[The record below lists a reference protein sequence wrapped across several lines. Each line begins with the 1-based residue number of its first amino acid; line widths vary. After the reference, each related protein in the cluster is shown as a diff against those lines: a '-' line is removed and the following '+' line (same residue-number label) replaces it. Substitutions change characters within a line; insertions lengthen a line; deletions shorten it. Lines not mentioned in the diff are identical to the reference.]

1 MVWTNNHENFIQILK
16 SFLKCFDINKIEFNF
31 VANNL

>member
-1 MVWTNNHENFIQILK
+1 MKLYFIQILK